1 MARDL
6 WTNKNNEI
14 IIREDMYRPD
24 SRSRKTYFHQA
35 EGADQL
41 RDQLPSHFKALENY
55 LMNILD
61 SSVKN
66 IQYK

>member
-1 MARDL
+1 
-6 WTNKNNEI
+6 
-14 IIREDMYRPD
+14 MYRPD

-35 EGADQL
+35 KGADQL
-41 RDQLPSHFKALENY
+41 RDQLPSHFKALESY

>member
-1 MARDL
+1 
-6 WTNKNNEI
+6 
-14 IIREDMYRPD
+14 MYRPD
-24 SRSRKTYFHQA
+24 TRSRKTYFHQA

-66 IQYK
+66 IQYE